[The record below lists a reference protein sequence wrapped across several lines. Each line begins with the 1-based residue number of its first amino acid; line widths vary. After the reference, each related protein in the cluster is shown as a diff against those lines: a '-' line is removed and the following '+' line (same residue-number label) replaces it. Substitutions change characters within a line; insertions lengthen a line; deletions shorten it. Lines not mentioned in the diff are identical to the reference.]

1 MDNVDNV
8 DWTKFLERKRI
19 SKSDA
24 ARLLGAAPAMVT
36 EWIKGKNNPTH
47 KYLKRLCMA
56 GMTAQEMFG
65 KEAGD
70 ELVRN
75 SMNDRIIPSDYNKPW
90 FREAVMGVFEEVER
104 MKAAKKAAGVPKDE
118 EAVR

>member
-65 KEAGD
+65 VEAGD

-75 SMNDRIIPSDYNKPW
+75 SMNSRIIPSDYNTPG
-90 FREAVMGVFEEVER
+90 FREAVMNIFAEIEKK
-104 MKAAKKAAGVPKDE
+104 KAAKAAGVPKDE

>member
-65 KEAGD
+65 EDSRATISDADCEKIAEFVYSRRDVKE
-70 ELVRN
+70 
-75 SMNDRIIPSDYNKPW
+75 SP
-90 FREAVMGVFEEVER
+90 
-104 MKAAKKAAGVPKDE
+104 
-118 EAVR
+118 